1 MRHRA
6 TKQSSS
12 QFGRFR
18 PAAVAAFAGA
28 FGLMTSTTGA
38 DVRPPAPKIE
48 ATQGTVV
55 RWSQPGTKR
64 CGMGRKAWPALQET
78 CYYPI
83 DLSEKPGLIT
93 VSRRSVGAAVLA
105 HISVE
110 LASYGSEDIT
120 LGDIPQANPKP
131 ADLQRNS
138 RDQALLGKVWARRE
152 GPARFTLP
160 LGAPASPL
168 SEGKGFGSK
177 WIFNGKVESADLHT
191 GADYALTTGTPIQAV
206 ADGTVV
212 VAEDLF
218 FSGNS
223 VFIDHGDGLISMYF
237 HFSEIKVK
245 SGQEVKK
252 GEVVGLVGETGRA
265 SGPHLHM
272 GIRWHGARI
281 DPQFLLGDPAKI
293 PAVVGP

>member
-1 MRHRA
+1 MHHRA
-6 TKQSSS
+6 TKQSFSS
-12 QFGRFR
+12 KAGRFL
-18 PAAVAAFAGA
+18 PAAVVAFAA
-28 FGLMTSTTGA
+28 VFGLITAASGA
-38 DVRPPAPKIE
+38 DVRPVPRIE
-48 ATQGTVV
+48 ATQGLVV
-55 RWSQPGTKR
+55 RWSLPGTKR
-64 CGMGRKAWPALQET
+64 CGMGRKSWPSLQET

-83 DLSEKPGLIT
+83 DLSEKPGVIT
-93 VSRRSVGAAVLA
+93 ISRRGVGPAELA
-105 HISVE
+105 RISVE
-110 LASYGSEDIT
+110 LASYGSEEIA

-131 ADLQRNS
+131 RDLQRNA
-138 RDQALLGKVWARRE
+138 RDQVVMGKVWGRRE
-152 GPARFTLP
+152 GLARFTLP

-168 SEGKGFGSK
+168 SEGKGFGAR
-177 WIFNGKVESADLHT
+177 WIFNGKPESGELHT
-191 GADYALTTGTPIQAV
+191 GADFALTTGTPVLAV

-218 FSGNS
+218 IPGNA

-265 SGPHLHM
+265 SGPHLHL

-281 DPQFLLGDPAKI
+281 NPQLLLGDPAKI
-293 PAVVGP
+293 PAVGP

>member
-1 MRHRA
+1 MQ
-6 TKQSSS
+6 TKQSFSPKL
-12 QFGRFR
+12 GRSL
-18 PAAVAAFAGA
+18 PAMVAGLASA
-28 FGLMTSTTGA
+28 FGLISYAGGA
-38 DVRPPAPKIE
+38 EVRPVPKIE
-48 ATQGTVV
+48 ASQGTLV
-55 RWSQPGTKR
+55 RWSLPGTKR
-64 CGMGRKAWPALQET
+64 CGMGRKSWPALQET

-93 VSRRSVGAAVLA
+93 ISRRGVGPAELA
-105 HISVE
+105 HLSVQ
-110 LASYGSEDIT
+110 ASSYGSEEIA

-138 RDQALLGKVWARRE
+138 RDQALLAKVWARRE

-168 SEGKGFGSK
+168 SEGKGFGSN
-177 WIFNGKVESADLHT
+177 WIFNGKAESVDLHT
-191 GADYALTTGTPIQAV
+191 GADYALTTGTPLVAV

-212 VAEDLF
+212 VAQDLF
-218 FSGNS
+218 FSGNA
-223 VFIDHGDGLISMYF
+223 VFIDHGDGLIGMSF
-237 HFSEIKVK
+237 HLSEIKVK

-252 GEVVGLVGETGRA
+252 GEVIGLVGQTGRA

-281 DPQFLLGDPAKI
+281 NPQLLLGDPAKI
-293 PAVVGP
+293 PAVVP